1 MAMNERPNK
10 ITLPRIT
17 HSPIEEEDENSSSLS
32 ESYNNL
38 RKFSNFSGLATT
50 RKFRRRS
57 SVEDHYKA
65 RELIFLKA
73 KKRREELMD
82 KWRKVSHWVIILF
95 TLWRAHARKVK
106 EFMDSSMDLLD
117 AKIDADLLFDVTEFR
132 SHRQAMVPKEAKR
145 VLQKRQG
152 DRTDDE
158 MHYVR
163 DKKIIE
169 KNILKSIL
177 SDNNLLYS
185 NRYKLL

>member
-1 MAMNERPNK
+1 MSDRPNK

-32 ESYNNL
+32 ESYSNL
-38 RKFSNFSGLATT
+38 RKFSNFSGITAA

-57 SVEDHYKA
+57 SVEDHLKT
-65 RELIFLKA
+65 REFIIIKA
-73 KKRREELMD
+73 KQRKEELMN

-117 AKIDADLLFDVTEFR
+117 AKIDADLLFDVTEFK

-145 VLQKRQG
+145 ILQKRQC

-163 DKKIIE
+163 DKIIIK

-177 SDNNLLYS
+177 I
-185 NRYKLL
+185 